1 MNVILYKIFSL
12 LFVVMEYAIFAEI
25 ILSFVMRGVE
35 NKFTYFLHSI
45 TEPLLAPGRKIQEK
59 IMPGFMIDFSP
70 IIAFFIIS
78 ILRKITFSLILLL

>member
-1 MNVILYKIFSL
+1 MNYILYRIFSL

-25 ILSFVMRGVE
+25 LLSFVMRGVE

-59 IMPGFMIDFSP
+59 IMPGLMIDFSP
-70 IIAFFIIS
+70 IVAFFIIA
-78 ILRKITFSLILLL
+78 ILRKITFSLIALL

>member
-1 MNVILYKIFSL
+1 MNYILYKIFSL

-59 IMPGFMIDFSP
+59 IMPGLMIDFSP
-70 IIAFFIIS
+70 IIAFFIIA
-78 ILRKITFSLILLL
+78 ILRKITFSLIGLL

>member
-25 ILSFVMRGVE
+25 ILSFVTRGVE

-59 IMPGFMIDFSP
+59 IAPGFMIDFSP
-70 IIAFFIIS
+70 ILALFIIS
-78 ILRKITFSLILLL
+78 ILRQIVRNILF

>member
-1 MNVILYKIFSL
+1 MNYILYKIFGL

-45 TEPLLAPGRKIQEK
+45 TEPLLAPGRKLQEK
-59 IMPGFMIDFSP
+59 IMPGLMIDFSP

-78 ILRKITFSLILLL
+78 ILRKITFSIIGLL

>member
-35 NKFTYFLHSI
+35 NKFTYFIHSI

-70 IIAFFIIS
+70 ILALFIIS
-78 ILRKITFSLILLL
+78 ILRQIVRNILF

>member
-1 MNVILYKIFSL
+1 MNYILYKIFSL
-12 LFVVMEYAIFAEI
+12 LFVIMEYAIFAEI

-59 IMPGFMIDFSP
+59 IMPGLMIDFSP

-78 ILRKITFSLILLL
+78 ILRKITFSLIGLL

>member
-1 MNVILYKIFSL
+1 MNYILFKIFSL

-78 ILRKITFSLILLL
+78 ILRKITFSLIGLL